1 MKRAELS
8 LYGKDHLECCPL
20 PQLAGNEDS
29 AIVSP
34 HDPEN
39 GRQAEA
45 TAGKLGCKEG
55 IENPGLSGFVHSA
68 SGIPHFRHD
77 VGSRRRL
84 IAGEIPLAWRGQFL
98 LGS

>member
-1 MKRAELS
+1 
-8 LYGKDHLECCPL
+8 
-20 PQLAGNEDS
+20 LAGNEDS

-55 IENPGLSGFVHSA
+55 IENPGLSGFR
-68 SGIPHFRHD
+68 PFRF
-77 VGSRRRL
+77 RYPAL
-84 IAGEIPLAWRGQFL
+84 PA
-98 LGS
+98 